1 MAGYVMVD
9 EGYNKVEIKIYCH
22 KTTNRGNR
30 GSHISE
36 RLGRIR
42 GFEVTEDNIVERI
55 KYFIQTNNDFYD
67 LLMNE
72 IPIGKDFVIEDNIIG
87 IDMPMSMVTY
97 NTEDPFSNK
106 PIFAIELYVKTVWNA
121 VSGYHCKKGKQQCV
135 LSVNKDSTYLYTLE
149 GGRENAVFAE
159 VC

>member
-1 MAGYVMVD
+1 MAGYVRVNEED
-9 EGYNKVEIKIYCH
+9 YFVEMKIYCH
-22 KTTNRGNR
+22 KTTNHGMS

-42 GFEVTEDNIVERI
+42 DFEVTEENIVERI
-55 KYFIQTNNDFYD
+55 KYFIQMNDQFYD

-72 IPIGKDFVIEDNIIG
+72 VPMNRDFVIEDNIIG

-97 NTEDPFSNK
+97 HDEDPFSKK
-106 PIFAIELYVKTVWNA
+106 PIFVVELYVKTVWNA
-121 VSGYHCKKGKQQCV
+121 VSGYHCKKGMQQCV

-149 GGRENAVFAE
+149 GGRENAVYSE